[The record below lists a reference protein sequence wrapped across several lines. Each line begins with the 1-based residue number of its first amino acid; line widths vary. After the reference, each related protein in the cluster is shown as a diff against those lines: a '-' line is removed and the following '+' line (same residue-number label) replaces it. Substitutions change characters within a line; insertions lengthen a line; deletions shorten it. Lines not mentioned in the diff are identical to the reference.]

1 MLKRS
6 LAMALVGASLM
17 TATAGCIGRMAMSGK
32 VLEWNLRVAEEKW
45 PRELVF
51 FLLYVI
57 PVYPFTGALDLLI
70 FNSIEFWTGTNPIN
84 GEPRLAKASDRHE
97 EVAEDGSRTVSVV
110 REDGSLDMTLT
121 GKDGA
126 TQFVNLTRESEGI
139 IVRDAEGTQVGHVDT
154 AGRMVMASGNTER

>member
-1 MLKRS
+1 MLKKS
-6 LAMALVGASLM
+6 LAVALMSASLM
-17 TATAGCIGRMAMSGK
+17 TMTTGCIGRMAMSGK

-84 GEPRLAKASDRHE
+84 GEPRLAKAGDRHE
-97 EVAEDGSRTVSVV
+97 EIAEDGSKTVSVV

-121 GKDGA
+121 DRDGK
-126 TQFVNLTRESEGI
+126 TQFVNLTREPEGIVVRDSEGI
-139 IVRDAEGTQVGHVDT
+139 QVGHVDT
-154 AGRMVMASGNTER
+154 AGRLVMAGADTER